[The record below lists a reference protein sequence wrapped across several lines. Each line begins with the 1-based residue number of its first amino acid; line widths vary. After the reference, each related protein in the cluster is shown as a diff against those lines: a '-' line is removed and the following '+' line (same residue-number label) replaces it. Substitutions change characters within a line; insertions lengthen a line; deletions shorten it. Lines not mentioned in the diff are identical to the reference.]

1 MAATTGVAEFR
12 LFLSWT
18 HVDEPLKDAL
28 LHDLLPAL
36 GSFSD
41 VRFMWWQDTHLVP
54 GERLLPG
61 VVDRLGECD
70 FGVLLCSGRYFGR
83 PFIREHEL
91 PRFAGPSPDKE
102 AIPVRLAPMLD
113 PSVNPDLGGVED
125 LVQFAREGKS
135 FAELSGAARRQFS
148 LDCATAI
155 RRRALNLNG
164 YRPL

>member
-1 MAATTGVAEFR
+1 MAATVAVR

-18 HVDEPLKDAL
+18 HADEALKVAL
-28 LHDLLPAL
+28 LDDLLPAL

-41 VRFMWWQDTHLVP
+41 VRFEWWEDSHLTP

-61 VVDRLGECD
+61 ILDRLDECD
-70 FGVLLCSGRYFGR
+70 FGVLLVSGRYFGR
-83 PFIREHEL
+83 PFIRRHEL
-91 PRFAGPSPDKE
+91 PRFAGPSADKA
-102 AIPVRLAPMLD
+102 AIPVRLGPLVDRTA
-113 PSVNPDLGGVED
+113 NPALGGVED
-125 LVQFAREGKS
+125 LIDFARDGKS
-135 FAELSGAARRQFS
+135 FAELAGARRRQFA